1 MDHPLDADWTLTLAR
16 GDRPDAFAALEEGI
30 PATVPGVVHTD
41 LLAAGL
47 LDDPFVGA
55 QEAELAWIG
64 EADWTYRTAF
74 SWSPTIAD
82 ARVDLVAEGLDTVAT
97 VRVNG
102 EVVLETANQHRAY
115 RADLSR
121 VLHAGENTIEVAF
134 RSPVRY
140 AREREAVL
148 GERPHSYAHPFNAIR
163 KSACNFGW
171 DWGPDFATA
180 GIWRPLGLQE
190 WAHVRIAAVRPV
202 VDIVDGIPHL
212 TAHIDLEWQ
221 GDDAPPVTVDVSVA
235 GSSTRVEARPG
246 QSVVVDL
253 DVPDAEPWWPRGYG
267 EARLYDLTVRVGD
280 GADESTRWS
289 RAIGFRHV
297 EVDIAPDEQGSP
309 FSVRINGR
317 DVYIHGANWI
327 PDDVFVT
334 RITPES
340 LAASIADATD
350 AGLNL
355 LRVWGGGLY
364 ESDDFYDICDREGV
378 LVWQDF
384 LLACAAY
391 SEDAELWDEF
401 EAEAREAVTRLTSHP
416 SLVIWNGGNENIW
429 GYVDWNWRSRLN
441 GRSWGEGYYRD
452 LFPRIVEELAPTTFY
467 SDGSPFSFSSYVHPN
482 DDAHGTMH
490 IWDVWN
496 TRDYDG
502 YRAYRPRFV
511 SEFGFQGPPA
521 FSTLESVVRD
531 EPRSPFGTEML
542 AHQKANQG
550 NDKLERGLGT
560 HLPQPGDY
568 ADWHWTMQLNQ
579 ARAVSFGIEWFRSLY
594 PLNRGWIVWQ
604 LNDCWPVVSWAAVDS
619 HRHRKP
625 LWYELRRVSAPR
637 LLTIQPALEGDGLRV
652 VLHNDSDDEIV
663 GRVELRRELRDG
675 TVLASVSLDVQ
686 VAARS
691 AWTAPLAPDLATAVD
706 PAHEVLIAEASSG
719 ERGFHYFADDTALA
733 LEDALSVEARAVAD
747 GYEVAMTAHTL
758 VKDAV
763 LLVDLVT
770 PEARVDSGMITL
782 TAGEQHVFRV
792 SAPAGIDPSAFA
804 SRSVLRTANDLVARA
819 GAR

>member
-1 MDHPLDADWTLTLAR
+1 MYHPLDAGWTLTLLR
-16 GDRPDAFAALEEGI
+16 GERPDEDGALDDGI
-30 PATVPGVVHTD
+30 PAAVPGVVHTD

-47 LDDPFVGA
+47 MDDPFPGA
-55 QEAELAWIG
+55 QEEKLAWIG
-64 EADWTYRTAF
+64 ESDWRYRTTF
-74 SWSPTIAD
+74 SWSRPLD
-82 ARVDLVAEGLDTVAT
+82 SARVDLVAEGLDTVAT

-102 EVVLETANQHRAY
+102 ATVLETANQHRGY
-115 RADLSR
+115 RTDLTP
-121 VLHAGENTIEVAF
+121 VLREGENTVEVDF

-180 GIWRPLGLQE
+180 GIWRPIGLQE
-190 WAHVRIAAVRPV
+190 WTRARIAAVRPV

-212 TAHIDLEWQ
+212 TAHVELEWQ
-221 GDDAPPVTVDVSVA
+221 HEEGEPTTVQIEVA
-235 GSSTRVEARPG
+235 GASARVEARPG
-246 QSVVVDL
+246 QPVVIDL
-253 DVPDAEPWWPRGYG
+253 AVPDAEPWWPRGYG

-280 GADESTRWS
+280 GADEATRWS

-297 EVDIAPDEQGSP
+297 EVDIAPDEHGSP
-309 FSVRINGR
+309 FTVRINGR
-317 DVYIHGANWI
+317 DVYVHGANWI

-401 EAEAREAVTRLTSHP
+401 EAEAREAVTRLSRHP
-416 SLVIWNGGNENIW
+416 SLVIFNGGNENIW
-429 GYVDWNWRSRLN
+429 GYVDWTWRSRLN

-452 LFPRIVEELAPTTFY
+452 LFPRIVAELAPTTFY

-531 EPRSPFGTEML
+531 EPRSPFGREML
-542 AHQKANQG
+542 AHQKANEG
-550 NDKLERGLGT
+550 NDKLARGLGT
-560 HLPQPGDY
+560 HLPEPGGY
-568 ADWHWTMQLNQ
+568 TDWHWTMQLNQ
-579 ARAVSFGIEWFRSLY
+579 ARAVSFGIEWFRSLF

-637 LLTIQPALEGDGLRV
+637 LLTIQPELEGDGLRV
-652 VLHNDSDDEIV
+652 TLHNDSDEAIS
-663 GRVELRRELRDG
+663 GRVELRREGLEG
-675 TVLASVSLDVQ
+675 GVLASATLDLEVEP
-686 VAARS
+686 RS
-691 AWTAPLAPDLATAVD
+691 SWTATVDPALATAIE
-706 PAHEVLIAEASSG
+706 PEREVLVAHATTG
-719 ERGFHYFADDTALA
+719 ERGLHYFVDDTELA
-733 LEDALSVEARAVAD
+733 LEDDISTHARAVD
-747 GYEVAMTAHTL
+747 GGYEVTVTARTL
-758 VKDAV
+758 VKDAT
-763 LLVDLVT
+763 LLADLVEPT
-770 PEARVDSGMITL
+770 ARADSGMITL
-782 TAGEQHVFRV
+782 TAGEEHVFRIT
-792 SAPAGIDPSAFA
+792 APAGLDPAAFA
-804 SRSVLRTANDLVARA
+804 DARVLRTTNDLLARA
-819 GAR
+819 RER

>member
-1 MDHPLDADWTLTLAR
+1 MYHPLDEGWTLTLLR
-16 GDRPDAFAALEEGI
+16 GDRPDAYAALDDGI

-47 LDDPFVGA
+47 MADPFPGA

-64 EADWTYRTAF
+64 ESDWRYRSTF
-74 SWSPTIAD
+74 SWHPTLDD

-97 VRVNG
+97 VRINDV
-102 EVVLETANQHRAY
+102 VVLETVNQHRSY
-115 RADLSR
+115 RTDLAA
-121 VLHAGENTIEVAF
+121 VLREGENSVEIDF

-140 AREREAVL
+140 AREREEVL
-148 GERPHSYAHPFNAIR
+148 GERPHSYAHPFNTIR

-212 TAHIDLEWQ
+212 TAHVDLEWQ
-221 GDDAPPVTVDVSVA
+221 GDDEEPVTVEIEVA
-235 GSSTRVEARPG
+235 GASARVEARPG
-246 QSVVVDL
+246 QPVVIDL

-267 EARLYDLTVRVGD
+267 EARLYDLAVRVGD
-280 GADESTRWS
+280 GVDEATRWS
-289 RAIGFRHV
+289 RAIGFRRV

-317 DVYIHGANWI
+317 DVYVHGANWI

-340 LAASIADATD
+340 LAASITDATD

-429 GYVDWNWRSRLN
+429 GYVDWKWRSRLN
-441 GRSWGEGYYRD
+441 GRTWGEGYYRD
-452 LFPRIVEELAPTTFY
+452 LFPRIVAELAPTTFY

-502 YRAYRPRFV
+502 YRAYHPRFV

-531 EPRSPFGTEML
+531 EPRSPFGREML
-542 AHQKANQG
+542 AHQKANEG
-550 NDKLERGLGT
+550 NDKLERGLGA
-560 HLPQPGDY
+560 HLPAPGDY

-579 ARAVSFGIEWFRSLY
+579 ARAVSFGIEWFRSLS

-637 LLTIQPALEGDGLRV
+637 LLTIQPVLDGDGLRV
-652 VLHNDSDDEIV
+652 TLHNDSDEAIT
-663 GRVELRRELRDG
+663 GRVELRREGLDG
-675 TVLASVSLDVQ
+675 TVLASLTLDLE

-691 AWTAPLAPDLATAVD
+691 AWTAPIDASLAVAGD
-706 PAHEVLIAEASSG
+706 PSREVLVAESSSG
-719 ERGFHYFADDTALA
+719 ERGLHYFAEDTALA
-733 LEDALSVEARAVAD
+733 LVDATEVHARAVAD
-747 GYEVAMTAHTL
+747 GYEVTLTAQTL
-758 VKDAV
+758 VKDAT
-763 LLVDLVT
+763 LLVDLVD
-770 PEARVDSGMITL
+770 PAARVDSGMVTL
-782 TAGEQHVFRV
+782 TAGERHVFRV
-792 SAPAGIDPSAFA
+792 SGPAGIDPAAFA
-804 SRSVLRTANDLVARA
+804 RAGVLRSANDLVARA
-819 GAR
+819 LVR

>member
-1 MDHPLDADWTLTLAR
+1 MYHPLDAGWTLTLLS
-16 GDRPDAFAALEEGI
+16 GERPDAYAALDLGI
-30 PATVPGVVHTD
+30 PATVPGIVHTD
-41 LLAAGL
+41 LLSAGL
-47 LDDPFVGA
+47 MEDPFPGA
-55 QEAELAWIG
+55 QEEELAWIG
-64 EADWTYRTAF
+64 ESNWRYRTVF
-74 SWSPTIAD
+74 SWSPALEG
-82 ARVDLVAEGLDTVAT
+82 ARVDLVAEGLDTVAA
-97 VRVNG
+97 VRVNDV
-102 EVVLETANQHRAY
+102 VVLETVNQHRSY
-115 RADLSR
+115 RADLAS
-121 VLHAGENTIEVAF
+121 VLREGENTIEVDF

-148 GERPHSYAHPFNAIR
+148 GERPHSYAHPFNTIR

-180 GIWRPLGLQE
+180 GIWRPIGLQE
-190 WAHVRIAAVRPV
+190 WAGARIAAVRPV

-212 TAHIDLEWQ
+212 TAHVDLEWQ
-221 GDDAPPVTVDVSVA
+221 HGDVEPVIVQIEVA
-235 GSSTRVEARPG
+235 GASARLEARPG
-246 QSVVVDL
+246 QPIVIDI

-267 EARLYDLTVRVGD
+267 EARLHDLTVRVGD

-340 LAASIADATD
+340 LAASIADATG

-364 ESDDFYDICDREGV
+364 ESDDFYDICDREGI

-401 EAEAREAVTRLTSHP
+401 EAEAREAVTRLTTHP

-429 GYVDWNWRSRLN
+429 GYVDWNWRSRLD

-452 LFPRIVEELAPTTFY
+452 LFPRIVAELAPTTFY

-531 EPRSPFGTEML
+531 EPRSPFGREML
-542 AHQKANQG
+542 AHQKANEG

-560 HLPQPGDY
+560 HLPEPGDY

-579 ARAVSFGIEWFRSLY
+579 ARAVSFGIEWFRSLF
-594 PLNRGWIVWQ
+594 PLNRGWVVWQ

-652 VLHNDSDDEIV
+652 TLHNDSDDAIS
-663 GRVELRRELRDG
+663 GRVELRREDMDG
-675 TVLASVSLDVQ
+675 RVLASAILDLEVGP
-686 VAARS
+686 RS
-691 AWTAPLAPDLATAVD
+691 AWTAPVD
-706 PAHEVLIAEASSG
+706 PALASAVEPHSEVLVARASTG
-719 ERGFHYFADDTALA
+719 ERGLHYFVDDTALA
-733 LEDALSVEARAVAD
+733 LDDGITAHARAVD
-747 GYEVAMTAHTL
+747 GGYEVTVSASSL
-758 VKDAV
+758 VKDAT
-763 LLVDLVT
+763 LLVDLVEPT
-770 PEARVDSGMITL
+770 ARVDSSMVTL
-782 TAGEQHVFRV
+782 TAGEEHVFRV
-792 SAPAGIDPSAFA
+792 TARAGIDPAAFA
-804 SRSVLRTANDLVARA
+804 DARVLRTANDLVARA
-819 GAR
+819 RVR